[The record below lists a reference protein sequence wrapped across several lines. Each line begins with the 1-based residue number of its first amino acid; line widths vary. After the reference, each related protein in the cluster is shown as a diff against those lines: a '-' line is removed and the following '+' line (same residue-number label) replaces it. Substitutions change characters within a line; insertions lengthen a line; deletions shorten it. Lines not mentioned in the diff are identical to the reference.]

1 MRAVVA
7 AFVVATLLGCSG
19 AAGAGTGDQ
28 SFDVA
33 TSGDGDTTEV
43 SFGVNASFD
52 GSDFGPLGS
61 NPLVDCVLI
70 GGLSGLEVTEYAGG
84 KGILLEVILPDVA
97 SSDSTYVFMSCADRV
112 LGGFNWT
119 VWEEGDSPPPEVIE
133 ALAVA
138 ARNSITIPA
147 LTPESAPDG
156 LDTPFLTQLP
166 VWLWVPEAS
175 WAPVSGTAALPEI
188 GLSITATATPVETEW
203 LTGAEGD
210 ATIVCDA
217 GTPWQ
222 PGLDDSETDCAVTY
236 GDTTAPGVTFDL
248 SVTTTFDIGFTCT
261 PGLCDPADI
270 DLPGFTVTVARPVTV
285 TEARGVISR

>member
-1 MRAVVA
+1 MRSLILGIAVVA
-7 AFVVATLLGCSG
+7 LVLSNARVV
-19 AAGAGTGDQ
+19 AAGAGGVNAGADIDSTN
-28 SFDVA
+28 
-33 TSGDGDTTEV
+33 TEV
-43 SFGVNASFD
+43 SFEVGATFD

-70 GGLSGLEVTEYAGG
+70 GGLTGLEVTEYAGG
-84 KGILLEVILPDVA
+84 RGILLEVVIPEIA
-97 SSDSTYVFMSCADRV
+97 SSEATYVFMSCANRV
-112 LGGFNWT
+112 LGGFDWT
-119 VWEEGDSPPPEVIE
+119 VWEEGDPPPPEVLE

-188 GLSITATATPVETEW
+188 GLSITATATPIETEW
-203 LTGAEGD
+203 LTGATDEA
-210 ATIVCDA
+210 ATLVCDA

-222 PGLDDSETDCAVTY
+222 PGLDEDATDCAVTY
-236 GDTTAPGVTFDL
+236 GETTAPGVTIDL
-248 SVTTTFDIGFTCT
+248 SVTTTFDIAFSCT

-270 DLPGFTVTVARPVTV
+270 DLPGFVVTVARPVTV